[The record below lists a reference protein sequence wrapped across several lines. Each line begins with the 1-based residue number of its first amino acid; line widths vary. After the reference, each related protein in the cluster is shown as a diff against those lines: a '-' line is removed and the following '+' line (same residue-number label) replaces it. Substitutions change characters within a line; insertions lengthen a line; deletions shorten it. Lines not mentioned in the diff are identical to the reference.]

1 MAVRLIEAFMPADR
15 LELARSSVSSLDTLS
30 IWWEKLSDEQAQLH
44 ILAEAER
51 TEEITDALRSAL
63 ADSGDALKIVSLPVE
78 SSIPAPEEKQDK
90 ECVTKGGMIHRKT
103 HRVSREELYAD
114 IQEMMRTSWPNIIM
128 TILSAVVCA
137 VGLARSN
144 IAVIIGAMVIAPLLG
159 PNVGLALAVTLGD
172 FGFIL
177 KALRENALRIGIA
190 FAFAVAVGLFFQIDA
205 SVPEILSRTFINS
218 TDIVI
223 ALAAGAA
230 GALALST
237 GAPAT
242 LIGVMVAAALM
253 PPLVVTGML
262 TALGDYSGALG
273 SLQLLAVNLISINLA
288 GVLTFLAMGIRPGSA
303 EDVNKARVL
312 TSTALFV
319 WLALL
324 AALTYLIVTNV

>member
-1 MAVRLIEAFMPADR
+1 MAVRLIEVFMPADR

-44 ILAEAER
+44 ILVEAER
-51 TEEITDALRSAL
+51 SEEITDRLRLAL
-63 ADSGDALKIVSLPVE
+63 ADSGEELRIVSLPVE
-78 SSIPAPEEKQDK
+78 ASIPAPEET
-90 ECVTKGGMIHRKT
+90 TKKDRKPGSILHRKT

-114 IQEMMRTSWPNIIM
+114 VQEMMRTSWPNIVM

-144 IAVIIGAMVIAPLLG
+144 VAVIIGAMVIAPLLG
-159 PNVGLALAVTLGD
+159 PNVGLALGVTLGD

-177 KALRENALRIGIA
+177 RAFRENLLRIGAA
-190 FAFAVAVGLFFQIDA
+190 FAFAVAVGFFFSIDSQA
-205 SVPEILSRTFINS
+205 PEIVSRTFISS

-237 GAPAT
+237 GAPAS

-262 TALGDYSGALG
+262 SALGNYSGALG
-273 SLQLLAVNLISINLA
+273 ALQLLAVNLISINLA
-288 GVLTFLAMGIRPGSA
+288 GILTFLAMGIRPGSDD
-303 EDVNKARVL
+303 DVSKARIL
-312 TSTALFV
+312 TTLTVMV
-319 WLALL
+319 WIILL
-324 AALTYLIVTNV
+324 AALTVLIVSNA

>member
-1 MAVRLIEAFMPADR
+1 MAVRFIEAFMPADR

-44 ILAEAER
+44 ILVEAER
-51 TEEITDALRSAL
+51 SEEVTDRLRTAL
-63 ADSGDALKIVSLPVE
+63 ADSGEELRIVSLPVE
-78 SSIPAPEEKQDK
+78 ASIPAPEEIPEQDRK
-90 ECVTKGGMIHRKT
+90 PGSILHRRM

-114 IQEMMRTSWPNIIM
+114 VQEMMRTSWPNIVM

-144 IAVIIGAMVIAPLLG
+144 VAVIIGAMVIAPLLG
-159 PNVGLALAVTLGD
+159 PNVGLALGVTLGD
-172 FGFIL
+172 FSLIL
-177 KALRENALRIGIA
+177 RALRENILRIGA
-190 FAFAVAVGLFFQIDA
+190 ALVLAVAVGIIFNIDPQV
-205 SVPEILSRTFINS
+205 SEILSRTSIS
-218 TDIVI
+218 YTDIVI

-262 TALGDYSGALG
+262 SALGDYSGALG
-273 SLQLLAVNLISINLA
+273 ALQLLGVNLISINLA
-288 GVLTFLAMGIRPGSA
+288 GVLTFLAVGIRPGSRD
-303 EDVNKARVL
+303 DVTRARILVTLAVVVWIILL
-312 TSTALFV
+312 TAVTI
-319 WLALL
+319 
-324 AALTYLIVTNV
+324 LIVSNA

>member
-1 MAVRLIEAFMPADR
+1 MAVRLIEVFTPADR
-15 LELARSSVSSLDTLS
+15 LELARSSVSSLDTIS
-30 IWWEKLSDEQAQLH
+30 IWWEKLSDEKAQLH

-51 TEEITDALRSAL
+51 SEEITDKLRSAL
-63 ADSGDALKIVSLPVE
+63 ADSGDELRIVSLPVAA
-78 SSIPAPEEKQDK
+78 SIPAPEETREESRKP
-90 ECVTKGGMIHRKT
+90 GRILHRKI
-103 HRVSREELYAD
+103 HRVSREELYD
-114 IQEMMRTSWPNIIM
+114 DVQEMMRTSWPNIIM

-137 VGLARSN
+137 VGLAQGN

-172 FGFIL
+172 FQFSL
-177 KALRENALRIGIA
+177 RSLRENMLRIGTA
-190 FAFAVAVGLFFQIDA
+190 FAFAVIVGIIFQIDPN
-205 SVPEILSRTFINS
+205 VPEIVSRTFISS

-262 TALGDYSGALG
+262 TALGNYRGALG
-273 SLQLLAVNLISINLA
+273 ALQLLSVNLISINLA
-288 GVLTFLAMGIRPGSA
+288 GVLTFLAVGIRPGSKD
-303 EDVNKARVL
+303 DVKKARILATLAVV
-312 TSTALFV
+312 V

-324 AALTYLIVTNV
+324 AVLTVLIVSNA

>member
-15 LELARSSVSSLDTLS
+15 LELARSSVSSLDTIS
-30 IWWEKLSDEQAQLH
+30 IWWEKLSGEQAQLH

-51 TEEITDALRSAL
+51 SEEITDMLRSTL
-63 ADSGDALKIVSLPVE
+63 ADSGEELRIVSLPVE
-78 SSIPAPEEKQDK
+78 SSIPAPEETPEENKK
-90 ECVTKGGMIHRKT
+90 PGNVLHRKT
-103 HRVSREELYAD
+103 HRVSREELNAD

-137 VGLARSN
+137 VGLSQGN

-172 FGFIL
+172 FKFSL
-177 KALRENALRIGIA
+177 RALRENLIRIGTA
-190 FAFAVAVGLFFQIDA
+190 FAFAFGVGIFFQIN
-205 SVPEILSRTFINS
+205 SNVPEILSRTFINS

-262 TALGDYSGALG
+262 TALGNYSGALG
-273 SLQLLAVNLISINLA
+273 ALQLLAVNLISINLA
-288 GVLTFLAMGIRPGSA
+288 GVLTFLAMGIRPGSRC
-303 EDVNKARVL
+303 DVNRARAL
-312 TSTALFV
+312 TTMAVIV
-319 WLALL
+319 WLILL
-324 AALTYLIVTNV
+324 AALTYLILSSA

>member
-15 LELARSSVSSLDTLS
+15 LELARSSVSSLDILS
-30 IWWEKLSDEQAQLH
+30 IWWEKLSDDQAQLH

-51 TEEITDALRSAL
+51 SEEITDKLRTSL
-63 ADSGDALKIVSLPVE
+63 ADSGDKLKIVSLPVE
-78 SSIPAPEEKQDK
+78 SSIPAPEEKPQ
-90 ECVTKGGMIHRKT
+90 EERKT
-103 HRVSREELYAD
+103 AGVLSRKLHRVSREELQAD
-114 IQEMMRTSWPNIIM
+114 VQEMMRTSWPNFIM

-172 FGFIL
+172 FGFIYR
-177 KALRENALRIGIA
+177 ALRENLLRVGAALA
-190 FAFAVAVGLFFQIDA
+190 FAFAVGSLFFIDPC
-205 SVPEILSRTFINS
+205 VPEIASRTTIS
-218 TDIVI
+218 GTDIVV

-262 TALGDYSGALG
+262 TALGEYTGALG

-288 GVLTFLAMGIRPGSA
+288 GILTFLALGIRPGSR
-303 EDVNKARVL
+303 EDVPKARVL
-312 TSTALFV
+312 VT
-319 WLALL
+319 LALMVWI
-324 AALTYLIVTNV
+324 ALLVVLGLLMLSGG

>member
-1 MAVRLIEAFMPADR
+1 MAVRLIEVFMPADR

-44 ILAEAER
+44 ILVEAER
-51 TEEITDALRSAL
+51 SEEVTDKLRAAL
-63 ADSGDALKIVSLPVE
+63 ADSGEELRIVSLPVE
-78 SSIPAPEEKQDK
+78 ASIPAPEETPEQD
-90 ECVTKGGMIHRKT
+90 RKPGRILRKKM

-114 IQEMMRTSWPNIIM
+114 VQEMMRTSWPNIVM

-144 IAVIIGAMVIAPLLG
+144 VAVIIGAMVIAPLLG
-159 PNVGLALAVTLGD
+159 PNVGLALGVTLGD
-172 FGFIL
+172 FSLIL
-177 KALRENALRIGIA
+177 RALRENILRIGA
-190 FAFAVAVGLFFQIDA
+190 ALVFAVIVGIIFNIDPHV
-205 SVPEILSRTFINS
+205 SEIVSRTSIS
-218 TDIVI
+218 YTDIVI

-262 TALGDYSGALG
+262 SALGDYSGALG
-273 SLQLLAVNLISINLA
+273 ALQLLAVNLISINLA
-288 GVLTFLAMGIRPGSA
+288 GVLTFLCVGIRPGSRD
-303 EDVNKARVL
+303 DVTKARILVTL
-312 TSTALFV
+312 VVVV
-319 WLALL
+319 WIILL
-324 AALTYLIVTNV
+324 ASLTVLIISNA

>member
-15 LELARSSVSSLDTLS
+15 LELARSSVSSLDTIS

-44 ILAEAER
+44 ILAESER
-51 TEEITDALRSAL
+51 SEEITDKLRSAL
-63 ADSGDALKIVSLPVE
+63 ADSGEELRIVSLPVE
-78 SSIPAPEEKQDK
+78 ASIPAPGETQDK
-90 ECVTKGGMIHRKT
+90 EKNPARIAHKKT

-114 IQEMMRTSWPNIIM
+114 VQEMMRTSWPNTIM

-137 VGLARSN
+137 VGLARGN

-177 KALRENALRIGIA
+177 RSLRENILRIGTA
-190 FAFAVAVGLFFQIDA
+190 FAFAVGVGLIFQIDA
-205 SVPEILSRTFINS
+205 GVPEIVSRTFINS

-262 TALGDYSGALG
+262 VALGDYSSALG
-273 SLQLLAVNLISINLA
+273 ALQLLAVNLISINLS
-288 GVLTFLAMGIRPGSA
+288 GVLTFIMMGIRPGS
-303 EDVNKARVL
+303 EGNLNKARML
-312 TSTALFV
+312 TTGAVIIWLVILTALTV
-319 WLALL
+319 
-324 AALTYLIVTNV
+324 LIVSNV

>member
-15 LELARSSVSSLDTLS
+15 LELARSAVSSLDTLS

-44 ILAEAER
+44 ILTEAER
-51 TEEITDALRSAL
+51 SEEITDKLRSAL
-63 ADSGDALKIVSLPVE
+63 ADSGDDLRIVSLPVE
-78 SSIPAPEEKQDK
+78 ASIPAPEETPEEEKK
-90 ECVTKGGMIHRKT
+90 PGSILHRKM
-103 HRVSREELYAD
+103 HRVSREELCAD
-114 IQEMMRTSWPNIIM
+114 VQEMMRTSWPNTIM

-172 FGFIL
+172 FQFSL
-177 KALRENALRIGIA
+177 RALRENLLRIGTA
-190 FAFAVAVGLFFQIDA
+190 FAFAVAVGIFFHIDA
-205 SVPEILSRTFINS
+205 TVPEIVSRTFLSS

-262 TALGDYSGALG
+262 VAIGNYSGALG
-273 SLQLLAVNLISINLA
+273 ALQLLAVNLISINLA
-288 GVLTFLAMGIRPGSA
+288 GVITFLAVGIRPGSKD
-303 EDVNKARVL
+303 DVSKARMLATLSVVVWFVL
-312 TSTALFV
+312 LSI
-319 WLALL
+319 
-324 AALTYLIVTNV
+324 LTMFILSSV

>member
-51 TEEITDALRSAL
+51 SEEITDKLRSAL
-63 ADSGDALKIVSLPVE
+63 ADSGEELRIVSLPVE
-78 SSIPAPEEKQDK
+78 ASIPAPEQTREKDRK
-90 ECVTKGGMIHRKT
+90 PGSILHRKMQ
-103 HRVSREELYAD
+103 RVSREELYAD
-114 IQEMMRTSWPNIIM
+114 VQEMMRASWPNMIM
-128 TILSAVVCA
+128 TVLSAIVCA

-144 IAVIIGAMVIAPLLG
+144 VAVIIGAMVIAPLLG
-159 PNVGLALAVTLGD
+159 PNVGLALGVTLGD
-172 FGFIL
+172 FALIL
-177 KALRENALRIGIA
+177 RALRENFLRIGA
-190 FAFAVAVGLFFQIDA
+190 ALVFAVVVGIIFQID
-205 SVPEILSRTFINS
+205 SQMPEILSRTSIS
-218 TDIVI
+218 YTDIVI

-262 TALGDYSGALG
+262 SALGNYSGALG
-273 SLQLLAVNLISINLA
+273 ALQLLAVNLISINLA
-288 GVLTFLAMGIRPGSA
+288 GVLTFLAMGIRPGS
-303 EDVNKARVL
+303 EDDVSKARILTTLALVVWILLLAVL
-312 TSTALFV
+312 TV
-319 WLALL
+319 
-324 AALTYLIVTNV
+324 LIVSKA

>member
-1 MAVRLIEAFMPADR
+1 MAVRLIEVFMPADR

-44 ILAEAER
+44 ILVEAER
-51 TEEITDALRSAL
+51 SEEVTDKLRAAL
-63 ADSGDALKIVSLPVE
+63 ADSGEELRIVSLPVE
-78 SSIPAPEEKQDK
+78 ASIPAPEETPEQD
-90 ECVTKGGMIHRKT
+90 RKPGRILRKKM

-114 IQEMMRTSWPNIIM
+114 VQEMMRTSWPNIVM

-144 IAVIIGAMVIAPLLG
+144 VAVIIGAMVIAPLLG
-159 PNVGLALAVTLGD
+159 PNVGLALGVTLGD
-172 FGFIL
+172 FSLIL
-177 KALRENALRIGIA
+177 RALRENILRIGA
-190 FAFAVAVGLFFQIDA
+190 ALVFAVIVGIIFNIDPHV
-205 SVPEILSRTFINS
+205 SEIVSRTSIS
-218 TDIVI
+218 YTDIVI

-262 TALGDYSGALG
+262 SALGDYSGALG
-273 SLQLLAVNLISINLA
+273 ALQLLAVNLISINLA
-288 GVLTFLAMGIRPGSA
+288 GVLTFLCVGIRPGSR
-303 EDVNKARVL
+303 DDITKARILVTL
-312 TSTALFV
+312 VVVV
-319 WLALL
+319 WIILL
-324 AALTYLIVTNV
+324 ASLTVLIISNA

>member
-15 LELARSSVSSLDTLS
+15 LELARSSVSSLDTIS

-51 TEEITDALRSAL
+51 SEEITDMLRSAL
-63 ADSGDALKIVSLPVE
+63 ADSGDDLKIVSLPVE
-78 SSIPAPEEKQDK
+78 SSIPAPEETREKDRK
-90 ECVTKGGMIHRKT
+90 PGSILHRKM

-114 IQEMMRTSWPNIIM
+114 VQEMMRTSWPNIIM

-159 PNVGLALAVTLGD
+159 PNMGLALGITLGD

-177 KALRENALRIGIA
+177 KALRENLIRIGA
-190 FAFAVAVGLFFQIDA
+190 ALAFAVAVGLFFNID
-205 SVPEILSRTFINS
+205 SQVPEIVSRTFISS

-262 TALGDYSGALG
+262 IAHGNYIGALG
-273 SLQLLAVNLISINLA
+273 ALQLLAVNLISINLS
-288 GVLTFLAMGIRPGSA
+288 GVLTFLAVGIRPGS
-303 EDVNKARVL
+303 EDDVNKARILATL
-312 TSTALFV
+312 TVVV
-319 WLALL
+319 WIVLL
-324 AALTYLIVTNV
+324 AALTVLIVSNA